1 MRGRVGINKTG
12 EGGRVRS
19 VFAAFLLLCAVLCGG
34 CGQAQP
40 APGPSEPTRA
50 PVTETPARADAVQ
63 ATATSEPES
72 PSQPAAEE
80 TPSAALTTVPPASPA
95 QAETVSPPLP
105 PLPPASPSP
114 VGPETAADDP
124 PAAGSFVRYT
134 GPDIL
139 EQRILH
145 ADIIARARLHSVGLA
160 DVTHDDKG
168 MKCPLPGWRPP
179 RPEEVEAARTGA
191 KGYYTEGIAYT
202 FDIIEYLKGSG
213 DDQLSV
219 LDYYWSRKR
228 PECRERFGTEQEAI
242 AAAAPELEEGRR
254 DTSIEGREAIIFLVA
269 NQHPEDSAYAYELM
283 HADSYNDSYDPYVP
297 SQPAWMP
304 AAEVTSGEPVHGEA
318 AGGLIFRSVTPDARA
333 TETAAPS
340 TLAELRTL
348 VAEVVED
355 YEGGSSE
362 HGESAYKHC
371 LTWKYELEK
380 RARRGQF
387 LGDIHFSSNSGAP
400 VGTRIVGT
408 ERWGS
413 LPKEYMSGAD
423 AHLFSNQPAP
433 FFATRPTPLGDYRFF
448 HTGFETNWL
457 VICGGPTELPESL
470 RESREIVVHLTAPE
484 GTLHEAF
491 FDPVASG
498 EAVGAGGAD
507 GVLKPAAFTVN
518 GSQTTIR
525 RIEWGSGRVVMRL
538 EPDDNALAG
547 HHVDFIPLDGSVALR
562 LDFDAAAQVTNGGA
576 PALAWGVCNQPWSD
590 GDLLML
596 RIRESEA
603 NLTGATRDADCPATA
618 TTTPSSD

>member
-1 MRGRVGINKTG
+1 MFNRKWSFNLTG
-12 EGGRVRS
+12 SHLRQGLLTLTAVC
-19 VFAAFLLLCAVLCGG
+19 AAVCIACGT
-34 CGQAQP
+34 P
-40 APGPSEPTRA
+40 KPT
-50 PVTETPARADAVQ
+50 PP
-63 ATATSEPES
+63 P
-72 PSQPAAEE
+72 PEE
-80 TPSAALTTVPPASPA
+80 TPSAALTALPPASPT
-95 QAETVSPPLP
+95 QAEPVPPALPPLP
-105 PLPPASPSP
+105 PASPPLAPASPSP

-145 ADIIARARLHSVGLA
+145 ADIIARVRLHSVGLA

-168 MKCPLPGWRPP
+168 VECTFDRIRGWWPP
-179 RPEEVEAARTGA
+179 QPAEGGEAPTGMS
-191 KGYYTEGIAYT
+191 GYYTEGVAYT
-202 FDIIEYLKGSG
+202 FDVIEYLKGSG

-219 LDYYWSRKR
+219 LDYHWSRKR

-254 DTSIEGREAIIFLVA
+254 DTSIEGRETIIFLVA
-269 NQHPEDSAYAYELM
+269 NQHSEGSAYAYELT
-283 HADSYNDSYDPYVP
+283 HADPARDPYQHRDPYVM
-297 SQPAWMP
+297 SQPAWLP

-318 AGGLIFRSVTPDARA
+318 AGSLIFKSATPDARA

-348 VAEVVED
+348 ATEVVED

-387 LGDIHFSSNSGAP
+387 LGEIHFSSNSGAP

-484 GTLHEAF
+484 GTLHEVF

-507 GVLKPAAFTVN
+507 GVLKPASFTLN
-518 GSQTTIR
+518 GSQTTMR
-525 RIEWGSGRVVMRL
+525 RIEWESGRVVMRL
-538 EPDDNALAG
+538 EPDDNALAD
-547 HHVDFIPLDGSVALR
+547 HHVDFISLDGSVALR
-562 LDFDAAAQVTNGGA
+562 LDFDDAVEVSNGGA
-576 PALAWGVCNQPWSD
+576 PALAWGVCNQPWSE

-603 NLTGATRDADCPATA
+603 NLTGATGDAECPAVDTA
-618 TTTPSSD
+618 TTTPTQN

>member
-1 MRGRVGINKTG
+1 M
-12 EGGRVRS
+12 S
-19 VFAAFLLLCAVLCGG
+19 
-34 CGQAQP
+34 
-40 APGPSEPTRA
+40 
-50 PVTETPARADAVQ
+50 
-63 ATATSEPES
+63 
-72 PSQPAAEE
+72 
-80 TPSAALTTVPPASPA
+80 
-95 QAETVSPPLP
+95 
-105 PLPPASPSP
+105 
-114 VGPETAADDP
+114 
-124 PAAGSFVRYT
+124 
-134 GPDIL
+134 
-139 EQRILH
+139 
-145 ADIIARARLHSVGLA
+145 
-160 DVTHDDKG
+160 
-168 MKCPLPGWRPP
+168 
-179 RPEEVEAARTGA
+179 
-191 KGYYTEGIAYT
+191 GYYTEGVAYT
-202 FDIIEYLKGSG
+202 FDVIEYLKGSG

-219 LDYYWSRKR
+219 LDYHWSRKR

-254 DTSIEGREAIIFLVA
+254 DTSIEGRETIIFLVA
-269 NQHPEDSAYAYELM
+269 NQHSEGSAYAYELT
-283 HADSYNDSYDPYVP
+283 HADPARDPYQHRDPYVM
-297 SQPAWMP
+297 SQPAWLP

-318 AGGLIFRSVTPDARA
+318 AGSLIFKSATPDARA

-348 VAEVVED
+348 ATEVVED

-387 LGDIHFSSNSGAP
+387 LGEIHFSSNSGAP

-484 GTLHEAF
+484 GTLHEVF

-507 GVLKPAAFTVN
+507 GVLKPASFTLN
-518 GSQTTIR
+518 GSQTTMR
-525 RIEWGSGRVVMRL
+525 RIEWESGRVVMRL
-538 EPDDNALAG
+538 EPDDNALAD
-547 HHVDFIPLDGSVALR
+547 HHVDFISLDGSVALR
-562 LDFDAAAQVTNGGA
+562 LDFDDAVEVSNGGA
-576 PALAWGVCNQPWSD
+576 PALAWGVCNQPWSE

-603 NLTGATRDADCPATA
+603 NLTGATGDAECPAVDTA
-618 TTTPSSD
+618 TTTPTQN

>member
-1 MRGRVGINKTG
+1 M
-12 EGGRVRS
+12 
-19 VFAAFLLLCAVLCGG
+19 
-34 CGQAQP
+34 
-40 APGPSEPTRA
+40 
-50 PVTETPARADAVQ
+50 
-63 ATATSEPES
+63 TA
-72 PSQPAAEE
+72 
-80 TPSAALTTVPPASPA
+80 LPPASPA
-95 QAETVSPPLP
+95 QAETVSPALP

-139 EQRILH
+139 ERRILD
-145 ADIIARARLHSVGLA
+145 ADIIARVRLRSVGAA

-179 RPEEVEAARTGA
+179 RAEEVEAARTGT
-191 KGYYTEGIAYT
+191 KGYYTEGVAYT
-202 FDIIEYLKGSG
+202 FDVIEYLKGSG

-219 LDYYWSRKR
+219 LDSHWSRKR

-269 NQHPEDSAYAYELM
+269 NQHPESSAYAYELM
-283 HADSYNDSYDPYVP
+283 HADPYRDPYQHRDPYVS

-318 AGGLIFRSVTPDARA
+318 AGSLIFKSATPDARA

-348 VAEVVED
+348 VAEEVED
-355 YEGGSSE
+355 FTTGAAE
-362 HGESAYKHC
+362 HGESLYRKC
-371 LTWKYELEK
+371 LAAKYHLVQV
-380 RARRGQF
+380 ARWGLKYNRRDY
-387 LGDIHFSSNSGAP
+387 DIESGLAVGAEVIDPEVHGPNSGKTNP
-400 VGTRIVGT
+400 PI
-408 ERWGS
+408 
-413 LPKEYMSGAD
+413 EYMGGRD
-423 AHLFSNQPAP
+423 AHLFNTDPDIYH
-433 FFATRPTPLGDYRFF
+433 TERPLPQGEYRFF
-448 HTGFETNWL
+448 YWSAPFAWMT
-457 VICGGPTELPESL
+457 ICGADEIPEAIKTLS
-470 RESREIVVHLTAPE
+470 EKFIHVTAPE
-484 GTLHEAF
+484 GVLHEAF

-498 EAVGAGGAD
+498 EAVGAGGGD
-507 GVLKPAAFTVN
+507 GILKPESFTVN

-538 EPDDNALAG
+538 EPDDNALAD
-547 HHVDFIPLDGSVALR
+547 HHVDFISLDGSVALR
-562 LDFDAAAQVTNGGA
+562 LDFDDAAQVTSGGA
-576 PALAWGVCNQPWSD
+576 PALAWGVCNQPWSE

-603 NLTGATRDADCPATA
+603 NLTGATRDAECPTTPAADDTT
-618 TTTPSSD
+618 TTTPTQN